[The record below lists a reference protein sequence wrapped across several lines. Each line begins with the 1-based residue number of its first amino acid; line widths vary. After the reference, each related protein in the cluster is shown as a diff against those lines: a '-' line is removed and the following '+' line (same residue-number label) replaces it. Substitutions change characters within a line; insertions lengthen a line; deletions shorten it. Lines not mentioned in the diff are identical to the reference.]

1 LLEIVAHGLVPRDGK
16 DDLARPRL
24 CVDAKYSPRR
34 QCQACN
40 PAQANPAQANPAQ
53 ANPAQANPA
62 QANPAQAN
70 PAQASTPSHGELF
83 GADHGSI
90 GLTSGH
96 VMGMRD

>member
-62 QANPAQAN
+62 QA
-70 PAQASTPSHGELF
+70 STPSHGELF

>member
-53 ANPAQANPA
+53 ANPAQA
-62 QANPAQAN
+62 
-70 PAQASTPSHGELF
+70 STPSHGELF